1 MQPDFDPG
9 NFGYAK
15 LTPLIRSFVFEID
28 QRDSGQNNINVSIS
42 GTADNPFYRIKTG
55 NSSAAIKKLIK
66 SN

>member
-28 QRDSGQNNINVSIS
+28 QRDSGQNNIK
-42 GTADNPFYRIKTG
+42 RIYIR
-55 NSSAAIKKLIK
+55 NSR
-66 SN
+66 